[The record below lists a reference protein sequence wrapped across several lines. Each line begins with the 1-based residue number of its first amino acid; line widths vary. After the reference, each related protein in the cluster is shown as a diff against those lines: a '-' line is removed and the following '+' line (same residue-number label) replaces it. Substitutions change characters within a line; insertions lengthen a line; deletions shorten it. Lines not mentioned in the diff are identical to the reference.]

1 MNPVIS
7 GKEEQLKERL
17 NAINHNSLRH
27 SGSIRAGR
35 FRTRRVRAVIRPV
48 WLLAALTAGFGAK
61 PVAAQVKASGPL
73 ADSLKSPVLELR
85 EKGLLFP
92 VADLS
97 IDGLRDTF
105 REPRSGSRIHNA
117 LDIPA
122 PRGRPVLSADA
133 GRVLKL
139 HRSAAGGL
147 MVYTTD
153 ASERFIYYY
162 AHLDHYRDGL
172 REGTQLARGD
182 TIGFVGTTGN
192 APANVPHLHFAIL
205 RSDNITRWSRGTP
218 INPFKVFAK
227 Q

>member
-1 MNPVIS
+1 
-7 GKEEQLKERL
+7 LKERL
-17 NAINHNSLRH
+17 NAINDNSLRR
-27 SGSIRAGR
+27 SGSIRLR
-35 FRTRRVRAVIRPV
+35 RSHFRGPGVPV
-48 WLLAALTAGFGAK
+48 LLVALAAITGSK
-61 PVAAQVKASGPL
+61 PVAAQVKESGPS
-73 ADSLKSPVLELR
+73 ADTAKSPVVELR

-97 IDGLRDTF
+97 IEGLRDTF

-117 LDIPA
+117 IDIPA
-122 PRGRPVLSADA
+122 PRGQPVLSTDS

-162 AHLDHYRDGL
+162 AHLDRYRSGL

-205 RSDNITRWSRGTP
+205 RSSNITRWSRGTP
-218 INPFKVFAK
+218 VNPFKVFTK